1 MQAFARYSLFAFA
14 GVAAI
19 AAAAA
24 IDSTLHPV
32 LNAVLL
38 DLGLVSVAV
47 VLIDALWRLAG
58 GNPVEE
64 QIASLG
70 SEINR
75 LGQTVDVIQNTR
87 SVGLESVFDCTGN
100 FGGQA
105 DWLGLIEQAGQRMD
119 LMGRALENW
128 VRPNEISSLLVRK
141 IVSEDVKFRWLV
153 MSENNRYLR
162 LLEEGGMLLTER
174 VSHKLPSVYERL
186 RAVRDLLPE
195 DKRSNLQV
203 RLFSN
208 EPLYCSVIRIDN
220 RFLVTP
226 YLAVVGARDCPLI
239 CFSGEHSPWARSF
252 GGEFEHVWKGAQD
265 LFSSRVAG
273 NETPPNQPAAGGP
286 PASAL
291 PPAGGR

>member
-19 AAAAA
+19 AAGAA
-24 IDSTLHPV
+24 IDSSAHPV
-32 LNAVLL
+32 LRAVLL
-38 DLGLVSVAV
+38 DLGLISVAV

-64 QIASLG
+64 QIASLQ

-75 LGQTVDVIQNTR
+75 LGKTVDVIQNTR
-87 SVGLESVFDCTGN
+87 AVGLESVFDCTGN

-105 DWLGLIEQAGQRMD
+105 DWLDLIEQAGQRVD
-119 LMGRALENW
+119 LMGRALEGW
-128 VRPNEISSLLVRK
+128 VRPNEISSLLARK
-141 IVSEDVKFRWLV
+141 IVSENVKFRWLV
-153 MSENNRYLR
+153 MSEDNRYLR

-186 RAVRDLLPE
+186 RAVRDLLPA

-208 EPLYCSVIRIDN
+208 EPLYCSVVRVDN

-226 YLAVVGARDCPLI
+226 YLAAVGSRDCPLI
-239 CFSGEHSPWARSF
+239 CFSGEHSPWARSI
-252 GGEFEHVWKGAQD
+252 GAEFEHVWKGAED
-265 LFSSRVAG
+265 LFSSVAH
-273 NETPPNQPAAGGP
+273 NEKPPNQPAAAGP
-286 PASAL
+286 RASAS